1 MLNDLRFAVRVLG
14 KSPAFLITAVLSLA
28 LGIGATTV
36 VFSAFRA
43 VFLPP
48 LPYTDSDRLV
58 EISKLTLD
66 GRGASTTIADVQ
78 FWRQFSRSFESL
90 GTFAFYHTMTL
101 SAGGE
106 AVSIVARV
114 IEPDLFDTLQAR
126 PLLGRVFASNDFENA
141 SPHGLLLTWKI
152 WQSHFKSDTGVIG
165 RQVMLDKTLIRSSA

>member
-48 LPYTDSDRLV
+48 LPYTDPDRLV

-78 FWRQFSRSFESL
+78 FWRQFSRSFENL
-90 GTFAFYHTMTL
+90 GTFAFLPHDDTL
-101 SAGGE
+101 SRGRAGQHSG
-106 AVSIVARV
+106 ARNR
-114 IEPDLFDTLQAR
+114 TR
-126 PLLGRVFASNDFENA
+126 PF
-141 SPHGLLLTWKI
+141 
-152 WQSHFKSDTGVIG
+152 
-165 RQVMLDKTLIRSSA
+165 